1 MFFFLVRYKKDMDY
15 FNWNRMVALLLILIS
30 AFSAWSVL
38 ILMTNEYTSAWP
50 TPNQSQ
56 WTGLGIA
63 VGVAIL
69 VWLKQC
75 LTIIP
80 R

>member
-1 MFFFLVRYKKDMDY
+1 MDY
-15 FNWNRMVALLLILIS
+15 FNWNRIIALLLIFIS
-30 AFSAWSVL
+30 AFSGWYVL

-50 TPNQSQ
+50 IPNQSQ
-56 WTGLGIA
+56 WTGLAIA

-69 VWLKQC
+69 VWIKKC